1 VRFSLLASFPLPNRP
16 AMLAL
21 RCGPRLLGLLPSPRS
36 APLRLSA
43 ARACSSSGASD
54 ASSSSPR
61 NPLVYLDVGA
71 DGQPLGRVVLEV
83 RTLDP
88 ICMAWEWG
96 TVWGQPWTLAGAWCS
111 G

>member
-1 VRFSLLASFPLPNRP
+1 
-16 AMLAL
+16 
-21 RCGPRLLGLLPSPRS
+21 
-36 APLRLSA
+36 
-43 ARACSSSGASD
+43 
-54 ASSSSPR
+54 
-61 NPLVYLDVGA
+61 VYLDVGA